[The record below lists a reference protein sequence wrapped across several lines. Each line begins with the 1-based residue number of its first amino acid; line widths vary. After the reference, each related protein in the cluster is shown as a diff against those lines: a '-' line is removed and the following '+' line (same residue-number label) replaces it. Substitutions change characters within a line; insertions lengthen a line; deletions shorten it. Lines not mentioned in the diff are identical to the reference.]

1 MTCNGA
7 SGATGLAWN
16 SQNDDGQDEE
26 YDEQDGDDGGNHH
39 PWHTAGTRRCA
50 WQRGGRGNPGRDRGS
65 DDGRRVVMCA
75 TLFRHFHQLLS
86 RLAHILPEQCA
97 ANVDVIEDVIQAI
110 ATK

>member
-50 WQRGGRGNPGRDRGS
+50 WQRGGR
-65 DDGRRVVMCA
+65 RVVMCA

-110 ATK
+110 ATKEKRLPGR